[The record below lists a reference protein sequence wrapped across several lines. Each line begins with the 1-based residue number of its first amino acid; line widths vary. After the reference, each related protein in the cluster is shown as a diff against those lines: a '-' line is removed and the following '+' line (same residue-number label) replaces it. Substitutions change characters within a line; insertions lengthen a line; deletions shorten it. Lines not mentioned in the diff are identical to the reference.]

1 MQAPLPANEASR
13 LAALAEFGILDTPSE
28 QSFDAITRLTADICA
43 MPVALVSLV
52 AGDRQWFK
60 SAVGL
65 DIRQTPRSVSFC
77 AHALE
82 SSTTLEVEDALA
94 DPRFAD
100 NPLVT
105 SGLKVRAYAGA
116 PLVTPGGEVLGTLCV
131 IDWVPRRLDTL
142 QRTALRTLAD
152 QVMAQLQLRRQLQ
165 LRARTE
171 AALHESEERWQFALA
186 GNAQGVWDWNIETGE
201 VFYSERWSTILDH
214 LPSEVVPTPEA
225 WSSRVHPDDLAS
237 AHAQREA
244 LWNGSAPTYAAEYR
258 MRSRDGHYIWVLD
271 RGMVAT
277 RDRHGR
283 ALRMVGTH
291 SDITARKTA
300 QHQTERMAALLEE
313 AQAIAAMGSW
323 EFDLDSKVLTWSAQ
337 TCRLFGIAA
346 EDFHSTF
353 DDFLSL
359 IVPEDRPTV
368 AACIYEQTS
377 AGSIVENTY
386 RIRRPNG
393 EIRWMYERGKVVF
406 GGDGR
411 PRRRLGMVM
420 DTTERELAREAL
432 AATEKSFRKVF
443 EDAATGIAITTPD
456 GRFIATNAAYSR
468 MLGYSEQELQARTLW
483 SITHPDDLADTR
495 HSMTQLH
502 AGDRDSFVMEKRD
515 LAKDGRTVWCRMSVS
530 MQRDASG
537 TPQSMIGVSEDITL
551 QKEAESRLTQTEA
564 LLAMASRVSH
574 LGAWIFKVADNAV
587 IWSDEVKRIH
597 GLGPDETPSLEQAL
611 DFYIPEHQPLV
622 RAAVNGCLDT
632 GAPFDLEV
640 QIVTGAGRKLWVR
653 TLGEAVRNAADEIV
667 QLQGAFQDV
676 SERKVAEQALQESR
690 RELLTLMG
698 NLPGMVYRCR
708 PDDDWSMEFVSEGV
722 VALTG
727 YRPDEL
733 IGNASVRYVS
743 LIHPDDQASVRR
755 DVMAALQAG
764 RAFELTYRIVDR
776 EGAERWVWERGQGVR
791 NPSDHHITIEGV
803 VLDVSQRRKDE
814 EQLRLLETATSR
826 MADIIMITEAEPVSA
841 PDGPRI
847 LFVNDAF
854 ERVTGY
860 SRDEA
865 IGRTPRILQGPATQ
879 PDALTRLRTA
889 LKEWRPVREEVI
901 NYKKS
906 GELFWLELDIVPIA
920 DEKGWY
926 THWVAIERDIT
937 ERKRAEQALRDS
949 EDRFRQLSRATNDA
963 IWDWNLLYN
972 TLWWNDG
979 IETLFGYDRKKIE
992 LTIESRTSRMHPAD
1006 VVRVMESM
1014 TRVID
1019 DGGDQWSDSYRF
1031 RRSDGSYAH
1040 VIDRGFVIRDPDGFP
1055 KRMLGG
1061 MTDITDRRQAEEEL
1075 RTVASRLQHYLA
1087 VSPGVTYALAVRED
1101 RTVPEWVSDNIKW
1114 LFGYLPE
1121 QTMARDWW
1129 VSNVHPDDLEG
1140 TLPRVREALTQG
1152 HVIHE
1157 YRFRTL
1163 NDRWIW
1169 INDHMRVER
1178 DSNDVPI
1185 RIVGVWTDVTQRRE
1199 AEQELTRYKTRLE
1212 ELVLSRTALLEVA
1225 QRQAEAA
1232 NQAKSV
1238 FLANMSHEIRTPMNG
1253 VLGMLEVLAHGKL
1266 SPKQDDMVR
1275 IARESGRILLGLIDD
1290 VLDFSKIEAGRLDIA
1305 NEPVAVSEL
1314 AESLCD
1320 ALLPVAEGVMV
1331 DISVFVDPDMPSQ
1344 VMTDSVRLRQILY
1357 NLVGNAIKFSGGRKH
1372 VRGRVSL
1379 NVEVVSRSP
1388 LRLTFSIRD
1397 NGIGMTEETIVRLF
1411 TPFLQGEG
1419 SATRRFGGTGLGL
1432 SICRRLVE
1440 LMGGTIEVSSAFGEG
1455 SLFTV
1460 ELPFVAADEQMP
1472 PTLPDLS
1479 GVSCIVLDDALF
1491 PALLQRYLA
1500 HAGGSVHAVV
1510 TADEAALRAAASTPP
1525 VVLIRS
1531 ADARNRTPALDSQDA
1546 LHHVLI
1552 THGRRRRP
1560 RMAGGDAVSLDGT
1573 VLRRAA
1579 LLRAVAIAAG
1589 RASPEIV
1596 SEWTTNE
1603 TFDAIAPLSVEDAR
1617 AKGELILVAEDDAI
1631 NQKVILEQLEL
1642 LGRTAE
1648 VASHGKEAF
1657 RMWATGRY
1665 ALLLTDLH
1673 MPEMDGF
1680 ALLRAI
1686 RAEEAACAGDRSSLR
1701 RPLPIIALTAHALRS
1716 ASAQAR
1722 TEGFDDYLTKPLAL
1736 DMLKATLEQ
1745 WMPGSGL
1752 EWDPGADTGV
1762 QGGSEIFDPVAMRR
1776 YLGNKEKTIRD
1787 LLQLFVERAAQQCG
1801 ELQHHCA
1808 NGDASSVASVAHK
1821 LKSSSRS
1828 VGAVKL
1834 AECCTD
1840 IEQAAR
1846 AGRKSNLAKQL
1857 KRLDNIYRRTDEAIR
1872 RYLAEPVIHQD
1883 DRTEPP
1889 N

>member
-13 LAALAEFGILDTPSE
+13 LAALAEFDILDTPAE

-60 SAVGL
+60 SAVGT
-65 DIRQTPRSVSFC
+65 DIDQTPRSVSFC
-77 AHALE
+77 AHALD
-82 SSTTLEVEDALA
+82 STSTLEVEDALA

-105 SGLKVRAYAGA
+105 SGLKIRAYAGA

-131 IDWVPRRLDTL
+131 IDWVPRRLDAL
-142 QRTALRTLAD
+142 QRQALRTLAD
-152 QVMAQLQLRRQLQ
+152 QVMTQLQLRRQLQ

-214 LPSEVVPTPEA
+214 LSSEIAPAPEA

-237 AHAQREA
+237 AIAQRRA
-244 LWNGSAPTYAAEYR
+244 LQNGSAPTYKAEYR

-277 RDRHGR
+277 RDRNGQ

-300 QHQTERMAALLEE
+300 QHQTERMAALLDE

-337 TCRLFGIAA
+337 TCLLFGTAPK
-346 EDFHSTF
+346 DFRCTF
-353 DDFLSL
+353 DEFLSY
-359 IVPEDRPTV
+359 IVPEDRGTV
-368 AACIYEQTS
+368 AACIYEQTL

-406 GGDGR
+406 DGDGQ

-432 AATEKSFRKVF
+432 ASTEKSFRKVF

-456 GRFIATNAAYSR
+456 GRFVATNAAYRR
-468 MLGYSEQELQARTLW
+468 MLGYPEDELLACTLW
-483 SITHPDDLADTR
+483 SITHPDDLADVR
-495 HSMTQLH
+495 ALISQLQV
-502 AGDRDSFVMEKRD
+502 GQRDSFVMEKRD
-515 LAKDGRTVWCRMSVS
+515 LASNGRTVWCRMSVS
-530 MQRDASG
+530 MQRDTAG
-537 TPQSMIGVSEDITL
+537 VPHSMIGVCEDITQ
-551 QKEAESRLTQTEA
+551 QKEAESRLMQTEA

-574 LGAWIFKVADNAV
+574 LGAWIIRSPDHAM
-587 IWSDEVKRIH
+587 IWSDEVRRIH
-597 GLGPDETPSLEQAL
+597 GLHPDETPSLDQAL
-611 DFYIPEHQPLV
+611 QFYIPEHRPLV
-622 RAAVNGCLDT
+622 STAITECLNS

-640 QIVTGAGRKLWVR
+640 QIVTAAGQRRWVR
-653 TLGEAVRNAADEIV
+653 TTGEAVRNAAGGIV
-667 QLQGAFQDV
+667 QLQGALQDV
-676 SERKVAEQALQESR
+676 SGRKDAEHALQESR
-690 RELLTLMG
+690 RELLTLMA
-698 NLPGMVYRCR
+698 NLPGMVYRCLA
-708 PDDDWSMEFVSEGV
+708 DDERTMEFVSEGV
-722 VALTG
+722 VDLTG

-733 IGNASVRYVS
+733 MGDGATHYAS
-743 LIHPDDQASVRR
+743 LIHPDDRAGVRR
-755 DVMAALQAG
+755 ALLAAIQAG
-764 RAFELTYRIVDR
+764 RPFELSYRIIARDGR
-776 EGAERWVWERGQGVR
+776 ERWMWERGQGVF
-791 NPSDHHITIEGV
+791 NPEDNRTTIEGV
-803 VLDVSQRRKDE
+803 ISDVSQRRKDE
-814 EQLRLLETATSR
+814 EQLRLLETCVAH
-826 MADIIMITEAEPVSA
+826 MGDIIVITEAEPIDA

-860 SRDEA
+860 SREEA
-865 IGRTPRILQGPATQ
+865 IGRTPRFLQGPATQ
-879 PDALTRLRTA
+879 PEALARLRKA
-889 LKEWRPVREEVI
+889 LGEWQPVREELI
-901 NYKKS
+901 NYRKS
-906 GELFWLELDIVPIA
+906 GELLWLELEIVPIA
-920 DEKGWY
+920 NDKGRY

-949 EDRFRQLSRATNDA
+949 EDRFRRLSRATNDA
-963 IWDWNLLYN
+963 IWDWDLLYN

-979 IETLFGYDRKKIE
+979 LETLFGYDRTKVE
-992 LTIESRTSRMHPAD
+992 PTIESRISRIHSAD
-1006 VVRVMESM
+1006 VARVMESM

-1019 DGGDQWSDSYRF
+1019 DGSEQWSDSYRF
-1031 RRSDGSYAH
+1031 RRSDGSYAY
-1040 VIDRGFVIRDPDGFP
+1040 VIDRAYVIRDPDGFP

-1087 VSPGVTYALAVRED
+1087 VSPGVTYALAVQGNRV
-1101 RTVPEWVSDNIKW
+1101 VPEWVSDNIEW

-1129 VSNVHPDDLEG
+1129 VSNVHPDDLG
-1140 TLPRVREALTQG
+1140 GALPRVREALTQG

-1157 YRFRTL
+1157 YRFRTR
-1163 NDRWIW
+1163 NGDWIW

-1178 DSNDVPI
+1178 DSSDVPI
-1185 RIVGVWTDVTQRRE
+1185 RIVGKWSDVTQRRE

-1212 ELVLSRTALLEVA
+1212 ELVLSRTALLEEA

-1253 VLGMLEVLAHGKL
+1253 VLGMLEVLAHSPL
-1266 SPKQDDMVR
+1266 SPKQEDMVR
-1275 IARESGRILLGLIDD
+1275 TARESGRILLGLIDD

-1305 NEPVAVSEL
+1305 YEPVTVSDL
-1314 AESLCD
+1314 AENLCD

-1331 DISVFVDPDMPSQ
+1331 DLSVFVDPDIPSQ
-1344 VMTDSVRLRQILY
+1344 VLTDSVRLRQILY

-1372 VRGRVSL
+1372 MRGRVSL
-1379 NVEVVSRSP
+1379 NVEVVSSDP

-1397 NGIGMTEETIVRLF
+1397 NGIGMPEETIVRLF

-1440 LMGGTIEVSSAFGEG
+1440 LMGGTIAVSSAPGEG

-1460 ELPFVAADEQMP
+1460 ELPFVAADEQTP
-1472 PTLPDLS
+1472 HTLSDLS

-1491 PALLQRYLA
+1491 PALLRRYLS
-1500 HAGGSVHAVV
+1500 HAGASVHSVAS
-1510 TADEAALRAAASTPP
+1510 ADEAAMRAVGCTPP

-1531 ADARNRTPALDSQDA
+1531 ANARNRTSALDSLDELQ
-1546 LHHVLI
+1546 HVLI

-1560 RMAGGDAVSLDGT
+1560 RIAGVDAVSLDGG

-1589 RASPEIV
+1589 RASPDIV
-1596 SEWTTNE
+1596 SEWTARE
-1603 TFDAIAPLSVEDAR
+1603 TFDAIAPLSIVDAR
-1617 AKGELILVAEDDAI
+1617 ARGELILVAEDDAI
-1631 NQKVILEQLEL
+1631 NQKVILQQLEL

-1648 VASHGKEAF
+1648 VASNGREAF

-1665 ALLLTDLH
+1665 ALLLTDVH
-1673 MPEMDGF
+1673 MPEMDGY

-1686 RAEEAACAGDRSSLR
+1686 RAEEAACAGDMASFR
-1701 RPLPIIALTAHALRS
+1701 RPLPIIALTANALRS
-1716 ASAQAR
+1716 AAAQAR
-1722 TEGFDDYLTKPLAL
+1722 SEGFDDYLTKPLAL

-1745 WMPGSGL
+1745 WMPDSEL
-1752 EWDPGADTGV
+1752 EPDRGCDTGA
-1762 QGGSEIFDPVAMRR
+1762 QGNSEIFDPVEMRR
-1776 YLGNKEKTIRD
+1776 FLGNKEKTIRD
-1787 LLQLFVERAAQQCG
+1787 LLQLFVERAGQQCR
-1801 ELQHHCA
+1801 ELQHHCTS
-1808 NGDASSVASVAHK
+1808 GDANSVANVAHK

-1828 VGAVKL
+1828 VGAMKL
-1834 AECCTD
+1834 AGYCTD

-1846 AGRKSNLAKQL
+1846 AGGTAHLAEQL
-1857 KRLDNIYRRTDEAIR
+1857 ERLDNIYDRTDAAIR
-1872 RYLAEPVIHQD
+1872 RYLAGAVTHQH
-1883 DRTEPP
+1883 DRTEPL